1 MKIYPGKKMTE
12 KRRDAKLKQL
22 GEIRPF
28 VTASL
33 VKIHRKCGNKTCRCA
48 SGEGHPAHLLTMKV
62 RGKTKSVY
70 VPIGLV
76 DEVKIWVDNHKR
88 LKKIIREVSNQS
100 LALIH
105 KHVPESRAAR
115 KKTGRKSKT

>member
-1 MKIYPGKKMTE
+1 MKFYPGRKIIE
-12 KRRDAKLKQL
+12 KRRNALLKRL
-22 GEIRPF
+22 SEIGPF

-33 VKIHRKCGNKTCRCA
+33 VKIHRKCGNKACRCA
-48 SGEGHPAHLLTMKV
+48 KGEGHSAHLLTMKV

-76 DEVKIWVDNHKR
+76 DEVKIWVHNHKR
-88 LKKIIREVSNQS
+88 LKKLIREISNQS

-115 KKTGRKSKT
+115 KKRSPKSPT